1 MKDCVLFLNGQYPRK
16 DLEYY
21 RSFCRNAFTVAVDG
35 GYRFFRATGLF
46 PDLLIGD
53 FDSISRVPRN
63 LPQSTEVVEFSSHK
77 DKTDAH
83 LALEHCLKLKASR
96 IRIVQP
102 STGEPD
108 QFIGNMMLL
117 TLARAKGSS
126 NRRPDTRIV
135 NIAYEVL
142 FLDNSS
148 FTIIG
153 GRGDLVSIIPLSG
166 TIQYTCTGTEYLAR
180 DRQLGR
186 GETLALRNSITGKRA
201 GFRVKGQAFLVHS
214 FADRK

>member
-16 DLEYY
+16 HLDYY
-21 RSFCRNAFTVAVDG
+21 RSFCRDAFAVAVDG
-35 GYRFFRATGLF
+35 GYRFFKAAGLW

-63 LPQSTEVVEFSSHK
+63 LPETTKVVEFSSHK

-83 LALEHCLKLKASR
+83 LALEHCLKLKPSR

-117 TLARAKGSS
+117 TLARNKQSS
-126 NRRPDTRIV
+126 KRRPDIRII
-135 NIAYEVL
+135 NIAYEIL
-142 FLDNSS
+142 FLDNSTH
-148 FTIIG
+148 TITHGSG
-153 GRGDLVSIIPLSG
+153 GLVSIIPLSR
-166 TIQYTCTGTEYLAR
+166 TIRYTCTGTEYLVR
-180 DRQLGR
+180 DRKLRR
-186 GETLALRNSITGKRA
+186 GDSLALRNSITGKRA
-201 GFRVKGQAFLVHS
+201 GFRVKGQAFLVHR
-214 FADRK
+214 FADHK